1 VVKKSSTGM
10 TKNRVTTVS
19 MTRQVSFKD
28 LDLRTAEGKAALES
42 RVKETAANVCKELD
56 RRYPGESVAED
67 KNCVQEAIDE
77 AMVSVRGVES
87 AAAS

>member
-1 VVKKSSTGM
+1 M
-10 TKNRVTTVS
+10 
-19 MTRQVSFKD
+19 
-28 LDLRTAEGKAALES
+28 
-42 RVKETAANVCKELD
+42 KETAANVCKELD